1 MGYAHVIWVLED
13 GIRDVEQHP
22 EDTEKYMQEVG
33 TGILKLC
40 LDPFM
45 MQTPKGLRPVT
56 HAPVLNH
63 ANCLNHAVS
72 LHSTD
77 EEILIW
83 AGGGLRTLDQMP
95 DDQLEGVK
103 RLFEARYEQ
112 RKAADGS

>member
-1 MGYAHVIWVLED
+1 MGYAHIIWVLED

-22 EDTEKYMQEVG
+22 EDTEKYTHEVG

-40 LDPFM
+40 LDPVM

-63 ANCLNHAVS
+63 ANCLNHAGA
-72 LHSTD
+72 LHSSD

-83 AGGGLRTLDQMP
+83 AGGCLRTLDQIP

-103 RLFEARYEQ
+103 RLFNARYEQ
-112 RKAADGS
+112 RENR